1 MTENIIQQE
10 ELLSKGYGI
19 IPKLAMKDARLSIEA
34 KAIYAY
40 LSSYCGAG
48 NIAFPSVELICHD
61 LNISEKRFN
70 KYKKQLVDCGYIVIE
85 RQRLNSGFS
94 NNIYTLP
101 KSVSSQFVPL
111 QIVPEQFVR
120 KQNVGTNNNSPKSN
134 SINKDTMSGSEK
146 AEQIPYKK
154 IIDHLNKATDS
165 KFSAK
170 ASANQKLIKA
180 RWNEGNELQIFL
192 DVIDLKNEQWKDN
205 EKMAQYLRPSTLFGA
220 TNFENY
226 KAEVMVQRK
235 KEKSNFSDK
244 SKIDYQKQQEELRK
258 IYEQ

>member
-1 MTENIIQQE
+1 MNAQPN
-10 ELLSKGYGI
+10 YYAI
-19 IPKLAMKDARLSIEA
+19 IPANVRYDKNLIPNAKLLYGEITALSNKEG
-34 KAIYAY
+34 
-40 LSSYCGAG
+40 YCWASTEYFQKLYGAG
-48 NIAFPSVELICHD
+48 RSTIQSWLKSLETAGY
-61 LNISEKRFN
+61 ISRVVVYKEGTKEIEKRAITILDNPSPEKETTLSRNLDNPSPEKETDNNTFN
-70 KYKKQLVDCGYIVIE
+70 
-85 RQRLNSGFS
+85 N
-94 NNIYTLP
+94 T
-101 KSVSSQFVPL
+101 
-111 QIVPEQFVR
+111 
-120 KQNVGTNNNSPKSN
+120 T
-134 SINKDTMSGSEK
+134 NKDTMSGSEK
-146 AEQIPYKK
+146 IPYSK